1 MKVRRSSHIYG
12 HLIAAL
18 LSVHKM
24 EGLKKPQ
31 TVLNGTKDPIKAT
44 QYVINTKFHKG
55 L

>member
-24 EGLKKPQ
+24 EFKKPQ
-31 TVLNGTKDPIKAT
+31 TVSNGTKDPIKAT